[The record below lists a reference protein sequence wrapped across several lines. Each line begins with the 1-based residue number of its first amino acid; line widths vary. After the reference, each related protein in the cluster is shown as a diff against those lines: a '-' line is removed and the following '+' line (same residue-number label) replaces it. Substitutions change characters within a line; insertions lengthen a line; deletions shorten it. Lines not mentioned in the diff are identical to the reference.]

1 VSLFVHLL
9 DVSCNVLF
17 CLNCLLYVFAVVSS
31 FKMRTLCF
39 IKNRTPK
46 AGRHKFIKISSPKMI
61 SHIVHC
67 HSVADSLCLKSLVWV
82 EYQLHGFH
90 GNWSSD
96 LLRSG
101 LTWNR
106 RLWTR
111 PLTSGGNDSKP
122 ASRPKDNILNI
133 YYNFSRTC
141 RLLVPTFF
149 SILKPFSWSYNKK
162 FQGPVFYETQCMLPS
177 IVT

>member
-1 VSLFVHLL
+1 VHKI
-9 DVSCNVLF
+9 
-17 CLNCLLYVFAVVSS
+17 YT
-31 FKMRTLCF
+31 TLCF

-46 AGRHKFIKISSPKMI
+46 AFRHKFIKISLPKI
-61 SHIVHC
+61 IFHAVHC
-67 HSVADSLCLKSLVWV
+67 HSVADSLCLNSLVWA
-82 EYQLHGFH
+82 EHQLHGFH
-90 GNWSSD
+90 GNKSD

-106 RLWTR
+106 RLWMR
-111 PLTSGGNDSKP
+111 PLTSGGNYSKL

-149 SILKPFSWSYNKK
+149 SISKPFFWSYNKK
-162 FQGPVFYETQCMLPS
+162 FHCPFFMKHSVYLGVPS
-177 IVT
+177 PTVL